1 MSGAPGEIAKLKNEI
16 ASGMKVYGIL
26 NEFQFQ
32 FGEEEDFDRQ
42 WRLFGS
48 PGDTYEKIQKQG
60 NYLDK
65 EKDKFVNIMKQDQN
79 EFDTKIGE
87 IQNEVTVFDQNLDFN
102 SYVEVATKAR
112 ALHDKLTTASN
123 QAKQYNKNE

>member
-1 MSGAPGEIAKLKNEI
+1 MGQAPQEIAKLKGEI

-26 NEFQFQ
+26 EEFQFQ

-48 PGDTYEKIQKQG
+48 PGDTFEKISKQG

-65 EKDKFVNIMKQDQN
+65 EKDKFVNIMQQDQT
-79 EFDTKIGE
+79 EFETKIIE
-87 IQNEVTVFDQNLDFN
+87 LQNEVVAFDQHLEF
-102 SYVEVATKAR
+102 
-112 ALHDKLTTASN
+112 
-123 QAKQYNKNE
+123 